1 MRVLLDEIGR
11 CSLEVF
17 ATVLR
22 LTKPHQMF
30 TVMGLE
36 RRLQLEAA

>member
-11 CSLEVF
+11 RSLEIF

-22 LTKPHQMF
+22 LTKPHQVL
-30 TVMGLE
+30 TVIGLE
-36 RRLQLEAA
+36 RGLHQKAA